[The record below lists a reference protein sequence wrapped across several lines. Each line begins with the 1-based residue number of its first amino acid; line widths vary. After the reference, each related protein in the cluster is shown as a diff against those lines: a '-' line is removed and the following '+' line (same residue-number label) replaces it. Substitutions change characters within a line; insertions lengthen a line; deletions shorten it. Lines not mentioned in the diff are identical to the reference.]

1 MNLKES
7 FRYQNFLND
16 LLTNAYTSIMN
27 SNHCLEIKRTHRKS
41 ESNPEAQDV
50 VEVLE
55 VSPFAPNDDVIKFI
69 IKMISEKSKLTES
82 INRAKSKLPYMKD
95 FDLDAA
101 IESNKSRQSAIRA
114 IQNMIVQTTSKKIE
128 KGMDYK
134 FNAEG
139 NQVPYYY
146 SIETESSELY
156 DREESKAIMKRLMS
170 ESNEVSNQIEAA
182 LINTKV
188 DYEPL
193 YDITESFEDIIG
205 EFSKK

>member
-7 FRYQNFLND
+7 FRYQNFVND

-27 SNHCLEIKRTHRKS
+27 SSHCLKTVKTHRKS
-41 ESNPEAQDV
+41 EASPDVQDV
-50 VEVLE
+50 EEMVEVL
-55 VSPFAPNDDVIKFI
+55 PFAPNDMVVRFI
-69 IKMISEKSKLTES
+69 VELINEKSKLTEK
-82 INRAKSKLPYMKD
+82 INLAKSKMD

-101 IESNKSRQSAIRA
+101 IEANKSRQAALRA
-114 IQNMIVQTTSKKIE
+114 MSNMIVQTASKKVE

-134 FNAEG
+134 FNSEG
-139 NQVPYYY
+139 SQLPYYY
-146 SIETESSELY
+146 NIEVKTIELY
-156 DREESKAIMKRLMS
+156 NREETKAVMKKLNS

-182 LINTKV
+182 LINTEV

>member
-7 FRYQNFLND
+7 FRYQNFIND

-27 SNHCLEIKRTHRKS
+27 SSHCLEMKRTHRKS

-69 IKMISEKSKLTES
+69 VETINEKSKLTES
-82 INRAKSKLPYMKD
+82 INRAKANMD

-101 IESNKSRQSAIRA
+101 IEANKSRQSAIRA
-114 IQNMIVQTTSKKIE
+114 ISNMIVQTASKKIE

-182 LINTKV
+182 LINTEV
-188 DYEPL
+188 DYETL